1 MHAYVSTYGA
11 AGRVLTVAVAE
22 TRTPTPRDPRGE
34 AMVTAGPE
42 QAATIGEEYACAR
55 AWAALT
61 AAHTRIAGQLSTA
74 LARACD
80 LSINDFEILLRLDH
94 TPPGFRLTELNAAI
108 PLTQPSL
115 SRAVARLGQRGW
127 LSRAGAAEDRRG
139 VLITITPAG
148 RDVLRRALPVH
159 TQTIREL
166 LLDPLTP
173 HEQDLLARALRRV
186 AEGRPGPGP

>member
-1 MHAYVSTYGA
+1 MTDAYVA
-11 AGRVLTVAVAE
+11 
-22 TRTPTPRDPRGE
+22 
-34 AMVTAGPE
+34 AGPE
-42 QAATIGEEYACAR
+42 QAEAAEAAEAAVGDYACAR

-80 LSINDFEILLRLDH
+80 LSINDFEILLQLDH
-94 TPPGFRLTELNAAI
+94 APAPGLRLTELNAAI

-127 LSRAGAAEDRRG
+127 LSRAAADYDRRG

-148 RDVLRRALPVH
+148 RDVLRSAVPAH
-159 TQTIREL
+159 AQTIREF

-173 HEQDLLARALRRV
+173 REQDLLARALNRV
-186 AEGRPGPGP
+186 AGR